1 MKNALLVLTFGAV
14 CGCTSLTPQDDPVNL
29 RLQDLDARLGRIEKV
44 VNNQSLVQLANQL
57 DQLQAETKELRGE
70 IETLQHDNE
79 TGQDRQRQ
87 LYLDVDRRLQAL
99 ERGQGAVAGQG
110 GGAGAFAGGAAG
122 GGQFANQAGGGAGA
136 ASQSGASGAGGAAF
150 GSGATGATGATGAA
164 TGGPAGAQAGGNDQQ
179 AYEAA
184 FNLIQSR
191 HYPEAAKAFENFLAN
206 YPQSTLSDNAQ
217 YWLAETHYVQRDF
230 SGALPLFQ
238 KVVDMYG
245 QSSKVPDA
253 LLKVGY
259 CDYELKMRDQARAA
273 LEKVVHDYPD
283 TTAARLAQQRLDRMT
298 QEGG

>member
-1 MKNALLVLTFGAV
+1 MRNALLVLTFGAV

-79 TGQDRQRQ
+79 MGQDRQRQ

-99 ERGQGAVAGQG
+99 ERAQG
-110 GGAGAFAGGAAG
+110 GAAGAGGAAGQGAGAPG
-122 GGQFANQAGGGAGA
+122 GGQFANQAA
-136 ASQSGASGAGGAAF
+136 GAGGAGGGGA
-150 GSGATGATGATGAA
+150 SGATGAGATGAA
-164 TGGPAGAQAGGNDQQ
+164 GAAFGAAGSGAAPGGPGGAQAGNDQQ

-206 YPQSTLSDNAQ
+206 YPQSTLADNAQ

-259 CDYELKMRDQARAA
+259 CNYELKQMDQARAA
-273 LEKVVHDYPD
+273 LQKVVHDYPD